1 MKVYIFF
8 KSDFLF
14 GVLFFIN
21 FHLVNFI
28 ILQKEDL
35 VMMVWTE
42 TSLEEMKRVVDG
54 MLEMKIWFFLL
65 TW

>member
-1 MKVYIFF
+1 MKVHIFF

-21 FHLVNFI
+21 FHLVNLI